1 LLIIKETYKTAR
13 YKKLTLFR
21 LFLSFFLIY
30 ASVYG
35 GTVSLFTENMIMR
48 SIKEVFLVLLIVYV
62 FWNFFVTRDKQ
73 QRILKTLL
81 FFILL
86 FSAIVGALG
95 VLESGDWVSY
105 AYGIKITILPMSAIF
120 IGFLMKKYDVKID
133 KTLLFIYVLIIFGW
147 IVQYNLGLDRLLAM
161 GFEYGVNVK
170 HFNSNILRLPS
181 LVGAPDAYA
190 FLLCILGILLETS
203 DLFSNRKIMK
213 WLIKGTT
220 LVFLLLA
227 TIRSAILLWIIC
239 QAFLFFRS
247 VKILPAKK
255 QLLLLSFGS
264 FVVAIVPIALMFFLS
279 KSTLASSSSFKE
291 RLSHWNDY
299 LQSVFT
305 SEGLIGYG
313 LGSVGA
319 ASRRVSELGYQ
330 SYNYVVDNQYIAFY
344 EQIGAI
350 GCLLMILLAMIII
363 KNILINNQT
372 YSKFSL
378 VILSL
383 FVGTL
388 ISCYFTNTLEIYP
401 FNVILWIMV
410 GYKIANYP
418 RIHDNVNREYS

>member
-1 LLIIKETYKTAR
+1 MLIIGETYKTAR
-13 YKKLTLFR
+13 YKKLTWFR
-21 LFLSFFLIY
+21 LSLSFFLIY

-48 SIKEVFLVLLIVYV
+48 STKEFFLVLLIVYA
-62 FWNFFVTRDKQ
+62 FWDFLLTKDKQ
-73 QRILKTLL
+73 QSIVKTLL

-86 FSAIVGALG
+86 FITIIGSLG

-120 IGFLMKKYDVKID
+120 IGFLLKKYDVKID
-133 KTLLFIYVLIIFGW
+133 KTLLFIYVLIILGW
-147 IVQYNLGLDRLLAM
+147 VVQYNLGLDRLLAM

-190 FLLCILGILLETS
+190 FLLCILGISLETS
-203 DLFSNRKIMK
+203 DSFSNRKMTK

-220 LVFLLLA
+220 LLFLLLA
-227 TIRSAILLWIIC
+227 TIRSAILLWTIC

-247 VKILPAKK
+247 VRILPAKK

-264 FVVAIVPIALMFFLS
+264 FVVAIVPIALLFFLS

-291 RLSHWNDY
+291 RLSHWSDY

-313 LGSVGA
+313 LGTVGA
-319 ASRRVSELGYQ
+319 ASRRISELGYQ
-330 SYNYVVDNQYIAFY
+330 SYDYAVDNQYIAFY
-344 EQIGAI
+344 EQIGMI
-350 GCLLMILLAMIII
+350 GCLLLILLAMIIV
-363 KNILINNQT
+363 KNILINNQV
-372 YSKFSL
+372 YLKFSL
-378 VILSL
+378 VILPL

-388 ISCYFTNTLEIYP
+388 ISCYFTNVLEIYP
-401 FNVILWIMV
+401 FNVIFWVMI
-410 GYKIANYP
+410 GYGMGNYP
-418 RIHDNVNREYS
+418 IIHDDVKGEYK